1 MPIEQLTYAHPAER
15 LCEQPDLAASGGR
28 RARQRV
34 AAYVAVAKL
43 MQRFPAAFARSGPR
57 KPLKL
62 GIDDD
67 LVAAG
72 FTRSEIS
79 GGLGFYCNNYRYLI
93 AMARAPF
100 ALTSRAGRP
109 AL

>member
-1 MPIEQLTYAHPAER
+1 MPIEQLTYAHLAAR

-43 MQRFPAAFARSGPR
+43 MQRFPSAFARSGPR

-62 GIDDD
+62 GIDVD

-72 FTRSEIS
+72 FPRSEIS
-79 GGLGFYCNNYRYLI
+79 GRGRDENCSPPPAQIPACAANAPGSSLG
-93 AMARAPF
+93 
-100 ALTSRAGRP
+100 
-109 AL
+109 